1 MTKNEVINAIN
12 SNEYTLLL
20 NVYNR
25 YKINKSFDIFFSKT
39 CDKNSLQ
46 HRMLYGIVK
55 DIFRKLLQSN
65 GFDSEKEIIKK
76 EEHTETKK
84 QILPEVNK
92 VDIIYEKPKISVREI
107 KLNSKTIERPII
119 DSNPHVNRA
128 ELPECMHALY
138 DENGRMNNEMKSMH
152 AAMKVEPDIEKR
164 KVFVTEVCNLEE
176 KINKNWEV
184 IDKWY
189 QDFKSGIKVTEKKLD
204 PLETNKKIEAA
215 QKYMDRNFNSTKPKS
230 IAKFN
235 EYKNFLNEIGI
246 NYTPRP
252 LRDNKRQKKK

>member
-1 MTKNEVINAIN
+1 MTKKNILDALNGNNYAE
-12 SNEYTLLL
+12 LLSI
-20 NVYNR
+20 YNK
-25 YKINKSFDIFFSKT
+25 YKIKKDFDIFFEQNKNA
-39 CDKNSLQ
+39 DKNSIHFKIL
-46 HRMLYGIVK
+46 HSKVK
-55 DIFRKLLQSN
+55 DILRKLEQSN
-65 GFDSEKEIIKK
+65 SFEIDNEKNIPEIS
-76 EEHTETKK
+76 
-84 QILPEVNK
+84 VNK
-92 VDIIYEKPKISVREI
+92 ISF
-107 KLNSKTIERPII
+107 KKTIERPII

-128 ELPECMHALY
+128 ELPENMQALY

-164 KVFVTEVCNLEE
+164 KVYVTELCTLEE

-215 QKYMDRNFNSTKPKS
+215 EKYMDRNFNSTKPKS

-246 NYTPRP
+246 NYIPRP
-252 LRDNKRQKKK
+252 LRENKRQKKK